1 MVLLKFVSILIE
13 VVTFFVRACNLGV
26 NYSMLVLVSWTGVFT
41 TKYKLVL
48 TTFCFSEIF
57 FAIYI
62 LLLSQTS
69 QNLSFGMY

>member
-1 MVLLKFVSILIE
+1 
-13 VVTFFVRACNLGV
+13 
-26 NYSMLVLVSWTGVFT
+26 MLVLISRTGVFT

-69 QNLSFGMY
+69 QNLSFGMYQDYYVARITSVFHS